1 MMKGTFQIN
10 YRKEAIKEIIKL
22 RKRLKGASKVSHT
35 SLQTGLASRGCITLA
50 WAWTKIKINVQK
62 ILSCK
67 ISGSIDLIYICH
79 DSQCMIGDD
88 F

>member
-35 SLQTGLASRGCITLA
+35 SLQIGCITLA
-50 WAWTKIKINVQK
+50 WLGLDKNQNKCAKDH
-62 ILSCK
+62 LA
-67 ISGSIDLIYICH
+67 L
-79 DSQCMIGDD
+79 
-88 F
+88 